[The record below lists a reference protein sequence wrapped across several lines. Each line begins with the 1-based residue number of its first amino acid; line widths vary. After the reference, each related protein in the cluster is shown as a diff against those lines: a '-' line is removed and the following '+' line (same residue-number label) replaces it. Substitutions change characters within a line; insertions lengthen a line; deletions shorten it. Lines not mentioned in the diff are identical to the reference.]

1 MSFHTGFFYIKS
13 VSLQVLYIF
22 WEKKNNF
29 FSPGG
34 RPNTTQ
40 YLPKTAVESR
50 QYVGSPKTPLHNW
63 LSGARREPMESIG
76 EFQANRKP
84 VESLDDDLVV
94 PSTEHHIS
102 LKENDF
108 RKFGT
113 TEKDFVLPYG
123 WHASIWLSL
132 YTWNFASFF
141 TIVLAGQ
148 VSLPHSSPAVFFICS
163 GISVNSGLHYDRL
176 AVRAGT
182 CTVYGF
188 PSPPF
193 PASTGSF

>member
-1 MSFHTGFFYIKS
+1 
-13 VSLQVLYIF
+13 
-22 WEKKNNF
+22 
-29 FSPGG
+29 
-34 RPNTTQ
+34 
-40 YLPKTAVESR
+40 
-50 QYVGSPKTPLHNW
+50 
-63 LSGARREPMESIG
+63 MESIG

-132 YTWNFASFF
+132 YT
-141 TIVLAGQ
+141 
-148 VSLPHSSPAVFFICS
+148 
-163 GISVNSGLHYDRL
+163 
-176 AVRAGT
+176 
-182 CTVYGF
+182 
-188 PSPPF
+188 
-193 PASTGSF
+193 